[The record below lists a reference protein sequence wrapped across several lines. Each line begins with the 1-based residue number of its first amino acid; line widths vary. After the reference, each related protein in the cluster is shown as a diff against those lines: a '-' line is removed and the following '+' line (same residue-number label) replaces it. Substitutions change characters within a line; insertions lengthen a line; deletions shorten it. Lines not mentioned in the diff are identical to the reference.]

1 MARVRKKL
9 SEVLASSDSLRVK
22 TLVAFW
28 VAIILAI
35 AHLVLGIVIGPD
47 KVKDLPLGAA
57 IYLALALVALLLP
70 YIAKAKLPGGVEIE
84 LGVAMA
90 VNSSTN
96 TMRTLEAKLAR
107 VSRADIG
114 STIIEEALPEQEKP
128 KLGPVRF
135 EDDPQRGRFGGKS
148 EVNGLMLSASFQ
160 ELGSKNLVRV
170 FIRVAPKDDRPLT
183 KEVHFYL
190 HDTFKP
196 DEVVVSPFEGVASL
210 DLLVY
215 GGFTVGAWIPE
226 RDGTLL
232 ELDLAKVK
240 GAPRIIRE
248 V

>member
-1 MARVRKKL
+1 MGRAARKL
-9 SEVLASSDSLRVK
+9 SEVIASSDSLVVK
-22 TLVAFW
+22 TWVAFW

-35 AHLVLGIVIGPD
+35 AHLALGIFIGPD
-47 KVKDLPLGAA
+47 RVKDLPLGAA
-57 IYLALALVALLLP
+57 VYLALALVALVLP

-96 TMRTLEAKLAR
+96 KLKTLEAKLTR
-107 VSRADIG
+107 VSKADGG
-114 STIIEEALPEQEKP
+114 STLLDDGASEQEKP
-128 KLGPVRF
+128 KLGPIRF
-135 EDDPQRGRFGGKS
+135 GDDPQRGRFGGKS
-148 EVNGLMLSASFQ
+148 EVNGLILSASF
-160 ELGSKNLVRV
+160 EEVGSRNLVRA
-170 FIRVAPKDDRPLT
+170 FIRVAPKGDQLLT
-183 KEVHFYL
+183 REVHFYL

-196 DEVVVSPFEGVASL
+196 DEVVVAPSEGVARL